1 MVKFNRIKN
10 TLKEIYQNSEK
21 KEDNEGNIIV
31 YNINEKMLN
40 DLVKKNNKNNLGSKS
55 EINKEVINVKE
66 SEECLIF

>member
-1 MVKFNRIKN
+1 
-10 TLKEIYQNSEK
+10 
-21 KEDNEGNIIV
+21 
-31 YNINEKMLN
+31 MLN